1 MVYAGSHTRKR
12 KLTYPS
18 EEGNVEAGSI
28 TVDKLEGKQLED
40 QGIIILGLCAVIF
53 CHGKNKLTLFIVLSM
68 HTGILSCL
76 DIYEDSATQFQFQ
89 FQLSFISATQNSD
102 IIHVFT
108 RPGVSSEQHKPQ
120 INSCLHKTW
129 SLF

>member
-1 MVYAGSHTRKR
+1 MVYAGPHTRRR

-18 EEGNVEAGSI
+18 EEGDVEAGSV

-76 DIYEDSATQFQFQ
+76 DIYEDMEFH
-89 FQLSFISATQNSD
+89 LSNT
-102 IIHVFT
+102 
-108 RPGVSSEQHKPQ
+108 K
-120 INSCLHKTW
+120 L
-129 SLF
+129 